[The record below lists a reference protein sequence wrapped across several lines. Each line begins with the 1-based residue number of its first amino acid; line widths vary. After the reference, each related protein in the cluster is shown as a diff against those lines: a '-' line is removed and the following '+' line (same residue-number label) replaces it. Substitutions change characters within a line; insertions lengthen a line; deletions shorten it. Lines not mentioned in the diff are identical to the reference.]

1 MNGSFP
7 RLHTTYL
14 CILSN
19 HGEEITMSLIGA
31 VMWICKPSFTILS
44 IAWIISICYTCNA
57 PILHLG
63 SWKPA
68 IPGSFWPEEQSVV
81 WVGDISRNAM
91 EMNTISQAF
100 RWQKEF
106 IFPTLGNSQHA
117 TIHPL
122 TLFLAI
128 RQKLSTHEYHLELLR
143 YNNPFTLSRNP
154 ILASFLSRL

>member
-1 MNGSFP
+1 MMNGSFP
-7 RLHTTYL
+7 TLHTTYP

-31 VMWICKPSFTILS
+31 VMWMQIFIYNIVNCENHFHMLYLQCP
-44 IAWIISICYTCNA
+44 Y
-57 PILHLG
+57 LHLG

-81 WVGDISRNAM
+81 WVGDISRNAI